1 LLFELF
7 YFYPKNTEERVIER
21 STFMTTLMAD
31 LMHHLQT
38 VHTDHPGDDGRL
50 MVAVP
55 TAPYT
60 MEQFEVR
67 AVHQEGPSV
76 ILYCQ
81 SRAVERPSPQNESAL
96 PEAKPSRTCTHN
108 DYEDLV

>member
-50 MVAVP
+50 MA
-55 TAPYT
+55 
-60 MEQFEVR
+60 MLGLRSRR
-67 AVHQEGPSV
+67 AVNCS
-76 ILYCQ
+76 
-81 SRAVERPSPQNESAL
+81 SARGFGGARL
-96 PEAKPSRTCTHN
+96 PKDLTIPAKR
-108 DYEDLV
+108 LVMVV